1 MKGVE
6 GSRWRLAE
14 DAEFLTQEWDGMLV
28 LFHGGSGDTHL
39 LDSSATR
46 IYKILHQGPAD
57 TEELL
62 LAVETTAAASAGGG
76 ASPHSQLMR
85 TLGVLQRLDI
95 VEPLPL

>member
-1 MKGVE
+1 MNGAE

-14 DAEFLTQEWDGMLV
+14 DAEFLTREWEGLLV

-39 LDSSATR
+39 LDSIAMH
-46 IYKILHQGPAD
+46 IYKILRQGPAA

-62 LAVETTAAASAGGG
+62 VALDTTAAASDGGG
-76 ASPHSQLMR
+76 ASPRSQLLR